1 MNKVVDKFLLAG
13 DKFMPGLHLTQ
24 PGFTYS
30 TFGLFTKHR
39 EMIQIRMRI
48 RIYKNELDKACFA
61 HDAACSDSKY
71 VAKRTISDRILKD
84 KANEI
89 AINPRYD
96 GYRRRLASTVY
107 KFFDKKTGLVAK
119 PSVKEEVAQKVHR
132 PVTNKF
138 KRKKVYARLK
148 DNVWVADLAEMESLP
163 SKN

>member
-39 EMIQIRMRI
+39 EIIQIRMRI
-48 RIYKNELDKACFA
+48 RIYKNKLDKACFA